1 MNALF
6 FSRLGR
12 YAHMIVAGLNTEHIY
27 VEMFHDIPSAH
38 RIMGDSAQVYIFQ
51 GDVSAEHCALIQLIR
66 ELKPIHVIVY
76 LDPPLNTSLESSDL
90 VFYTPFSYPSIAFE
104 IQRLLLRRRSVLS
117 PRDLKVGDVCLNL
130 YEHTC
135 TYGNLHI
142 RLRHREFALLQ
153 YFLMNRDRVLSRTE
167 LLEAVWDRN
176 ISVSSNTV
184 DVHVSRL
191 RKRLQECR
199 AHAFLQTIACV
210 GYQWVSA
217 VT

>member
-1 MNALF
+1 MNALL

-12 YAHMIVAGLNTEHIY
+12 HAQMMVAGLNTEHIY
-27 VEMFHDIPSAH
+27 AETFHDMPSGH
-38 RIMGDSAQVYIFQ
+38 RLVSDSAQVYLFH
-51 GDVSAEHCALIQLIR
+51 GEVGAEHCALIQLIR

-76 LDPPLNTSLESSDL
+76 LDPPLNTPMESADL

-104 IQRLLLRRRSVLS
+104 IQRLLLRRRAVLS

-135 TYGNLHI
+135 TYGDLRI

-176 ISVSSNTV
+176 VSVSSNTV

-199 AHAFLQTIACV
+199 AHAFLRTIACV
-210 GYQWVSA
+210 GYQWLST